1 MATASPLRI
10 VEQSG
15 LLYAG
20 VTSLSSANYGGTCL
34 GYVKDLEFRF
44 NRRQQI
50 VTAEEW
56 GGAPVDAIDLGDGG
70 IIAGILRGLDPDA
83 LNKAFP
89 NTAAGTSSGER
100 VIKGAVNGTLRPGNS
115 LYDKAF
121 KLLFAPDDVARGTFI
136 VVYKAIP
143 LVDEAAA
150 MQTRLGAELGVAV
163 AFMAVPDT
171 TTGTTKQTY
180 SIGRKEDI
188 SLTPA

>member
-1 MATASPLRI
+1 MATATPIRI

-20 VTSLSSANYGGTCL
+20 VTSLSAANYGGTCL

-44 NRRQQI
+44 QKRNQI

-56 GGAPVDAIDLGDGG
+56 GGAAVDAIDLGDTG

-83 LNKAFP
+83 LNKVFP

-100 VIKGAVNGTLRPGNS
+100 VVKGAVNGTVRAGYS
-115 LYDKAF
+115 LYGKAF
-121 KLLFAPDDVARGTFI
+121 KLLFAPDDTARGQFI

-143 LVDEAAA
+143 LVEESAA
-150 MQTRLGAELGVAV
+150 MQVRLGAELGVAV
-163 AFMAVPDT
+163 AFWGVPDT
-171 TTGTTKQTY
+171 DTGSTKATY
-180 SIGRKEDI
+180 QIGRREDI
-188 SLTPA
+188 TLTPP